1 MERAI
6 ARVTGMRFE
15 PVAVLFSNE
24 RPEKARQFKEGKWG
38 CAMFMVG
45 AATRG
50 ATAVFDRKTFG
61 CPCAGVGLGF
71 GNEYKNFPGGEND
84 FFYFLSVGNAAWEKG
99 RALCKEL
106 EPFLNA
112 EMYDNFVRGERY
124 ARTPQLVE
132 NFVENL
138 PIVDIPHE
146 YVVFKPLKEVDLAKE
161 IPEVIVFLG
170 DMDQISALSVLA
182 NYGRPGNENVI
193 FPFAAGCQN
202 MGIYAFREAKSEH
215 PRAVLGLND
224 ISARVA
230 LKRMLK
236 TDVCKICGV
245 SGLTSEER
253 TILRARQSCVFLP
266 QDVGGRIWPCDRSYR
281 PFRSHGFFR

>member
-1 MERAI
+1 MESVI
-6 ARVTGMRFE
+6 AKATGMRFE
-15 PVAVLFSNE
+15 PVAVLFSDEKPE
-24 RPEKARQFKEGKWG
+24 RARQFKEGKWG
-38 CAMFMVG
+38 CAMFMLG

-61 CPCAGVGLGF
+61 CPGAGVGLGF
-71 GNEYKNFPGGEND
+71 GNEYKNFAGGENG
-84 FFYFLSVGNAAWEKG
+84 FFYFLSVGNASWEKG

-106 EPFLNA
+106 EPFLNS
-112 EMYDNFVRGERY
+112 EMYDNFVHGERY
-124 ARTPQLVE
+124 VRTPQLVE

-138 PIVDIPHE
+138 PIMDIPHE

-202 MGIYAFREAKSEH
+202 MGIYAFREAQSEH

-236 TDVCKICGV
+236 TDVMTFATPF
-245 SGLTSEER
+245 GLYEEMEKNVEG
-253 TILRARQSCVFLP
+253 SFLERGTWKQLMALKHKP
-266 QDVGGRIWPCDRSYR
+266 
-281 PFRSHGFFR
+281 